1 MTVGV
6 LGASGFVGRHLAA
19 ALRRRGDTVI
29 AASLRDPA
37 TAASSCANADTVVN
51 LAGETIAQRWTPTA
65 KDRIRRSRVAAPRT
79 FLEALAARGTRPS
92 VYISASAIGYYGTS
106 WEATF
111 TETSPAGD
119 DFLAQVC
126 VDWEREANRA
136 ANFGMRV
143 AIVRTGV
150 VLGSDGGALARLLP
164 IFRGGA
170 GGIVASG
177 RQWYSWVHIDD
188 VVGIYLAA
196 IDGAGG
202 ALNAT
207 APTPVRNAE
216 FTAALARAVHR
227 PAILP
232 VPAFAIK
239 LLLGDGAI
247 VVTRGQRVLPE
258 RTLAQGYAFQYAAI
272 ERAFAQI
279 AKPA

>member
-111 TETSPAGD
+111 TETSLAGD

-143 AIVRTGV
+143 A
-150 VLGSDGGALARLLP
+150 
-164 IFRGGA
+164 
-170 GGIVASG
+170 
-177 RQWYSWVHIDD
+177 
-188 VVGIYLAA
+188 
-196 IDGAGG
+196 
-202 ALNAT
+202 
-207 APTPVRNAE
+207 
-216 FTAALARAVHR
+216 
-227 PAILP
+227 
-232 VPAFAIK
+232 
-239 LLLGDGAI
+239 
-247 VVTRGQRVLPE
+247 
-258 RTLAQGYAFQYAAI
+258 
-272 ERAFAQI
+272 
-279 AKPA
+279 